1 MEQTMLDQF
10 YKKINKLKTEKNAII
25 LAHYYQRPE
34 IQDIADYV
42 GDSLGL
48 ARKAAQSEADVIVF
62 CGVHFMAESAAILSP
77 DKLVLL
83 PEKEAGC
90 PMADMANAQD
100 LREMK
105 SKYPEAAVVSYV
117 NTTAAVKAESYI
129 CCTSSNAVKVINSLS
144 SFKQVIFTPDRNL
157 GQYVA
162 TQCDKEIILWEGY
175 CNTHDRVTPED
186 IISKKDRYPQAEVV
200 VHPEC
205 RPDVVALS
213 DYTGSTAGMLKYIKD
228 SDRSQFII
236 GTEQGLLHALKKQNP
251 TKEMILASKKLI
263 CPNMKLTT
271 LPKIVES
278 LTTMSPIITVEK
290 EIARKAYLALDRML
304 KI

>member
-10 YKKINKLKTEKNAII
+10 YKKINKLKTEKNAVI

-129 CCTSSNAVKVINSLS
+129 CCTSSNAVKVINSLPG
-144 SFKQVIFTPDRNL
+144 FKQVIFTPDRNL

-162 TQCDKEIILWEGY
+162 SQCDKEIILWEGY

-186 IISKKDRYPQAEVV
+186 IISKKDHYPQAEVV

-205 RPDVVALS
+205 RPEVVALS

-251 TKEMILASKKLI
+251 AKEMILASKKLI

-278 LTTMSPIITVEK
+278 LTTMRPIITVEK